1 MPSHPRKELVDPSQ
15 IGVYH
20 CTSRCVRRAF
30 LCGFD
35 KVTNRKFDHRKEWIV
50 DRLQLLASI
59 TAIEVC
65 DYAIM
70 SNHYHVIVRNRPD
83 IARNWSDEEVA
94 RRAILLSRAGRDV
107 HFIYT
112 DGIEV
117 VEAEIKMITSDPA
130 KVAEHRRRL
139 TSISWFMAQVNEPVA
154 RAANREDKLKG
165 RFWESR
171 FHSQQLL
178 DDAAF
183 LACSIYVDLNPIRAN
198 VAKTPEEAEYTSA
211 YDRIQA
217 ILAVAESP
225 NPSESAVAAI
235 DVPKTLIVTDEIICM
250 ESASVETIR
259 VDDSQPAAGSNPPKS
274 SEPKAPKPVKSPDAW
289 LCKLTLDEGPN
300 VSLDDGLAITASRVV
315 PKDPT
320 VVSPEKIL
328 IKPPVRA
335 SNRGMLP
342 ITVEKYLSL
351 LDWTGRSIRAGS
363 KGSIP
368 ADLAPILER
377 LELNGEHWVE
387 TIKNFGRMFKRA
399 SGRPISLT
407 EAAKR
412 SGQLWFQGA
421 SSSRIAFI

>member
-1 MPSHPRKELVDPSQ
+1 M
-15 IGVYH
+15 
-20 CTSRCVRRAF
+20 
-30 LCGFD
+30 
-35 KVTNRKFDHRKEWIV
+35 
-50 DRLQLLASI
+50 
-59 TAIEVC
+59 
-65 DYAIM
+65 
-70 SNHYHVIVRNRPD
+70 
-83 IARNWSDEEVA
+83 
-94 RRAILLSRAGRDV
+94 SRAGRNV
-107 HFIYT
+107 YFVYT
-112 DGIEV
+112 GTIEV
-117 VEAEIKMITSDPA
+117 DEAEIKMITADPA
-130 KVAEHRRRL
+130 KVAEYRRRL

-198 VAKTPEEAEYTSA
+198 VAQTPEEAEHTSA

-217 ILAVAESP
+217 IHAAAESE
-225 NPSESAVAAI
+225 NHSEPAVAAI
-235 DVPKTLIVTDEIICM
+235 DAPKELIDADVITCI

-259 VDDSQPAAGSNPPKS
+259 VDDSQPDTSNPPKS
-274 SEPKAPKPVKSPDAW
+274 SEAKAPKPVESPDAW
-289 LCKLTLDEGPN
+289 LCKLTLDDGPN

-315 PKDPT
+315 PKDPAD
-320 VVSPEKIL
+320 VGPEKIR

-377 LELNGEHWVE
+377 LGLNGEHWVD

-421 SSSRIAFI
+421 SSSRVAFI

>member
-1 MPSHPRKELVDPSQ
+1 MPSRPRKELVDPSQ

-35 KVTNRKFDHRKEWIV
+35 EVTKRKFDHRKEWIV

-70 SNHYHVIVRNRPD
+70 NNHYHVILRTRPD
-83 IARNWSDEEVA
+83 IARNWSDEDVA
-94 RRAILLSRAGRDV
+94 RRWILLRRSGRDV
-107 HFIYT
+107 HFVYT

-117 VEAEIKMITSDPA
+117 DEAEIKMITADPA
-130 KVAEHRRRL
+130 KVAEYRRRL
-139 TSISWFMAQVNEPVA
+139 MSISWFMAQVNEPVA

-183 LACSIYVDLNPIRAN
+183 LACSIYVDLNPIRAK
-198 VAKTPEEAEYTSA
+198 VVETPEEAEHTSA
-211 YDRIQA
+211 YNRIKA
-217 ILAVAESP
+217 LLAVAQSA
-225 NPSESAVAAI
+225 NPSEPAVASI
-235 DVPKTLIVTDEIICM
+235 DVPKTLVDADVITCI

-259 VDDSQPAAGSNPPKS
+259 VDDSQPDTSNPPKS
-274 SEPKAPKPVKSPDAW
+274 SEAKARKPVESPDAW

-300 VSLDDGLAITASRVV
+300 VSLDDGLSITASRVV
-315 PKDPT
+315 PDDPT
-320 VVSPEKIL
+320 VIGPEKIL

-377 LELNGEHWVE
+377 LGLNGEHWVD
-387 TIKNFGRMFKRA
+387 TIKNFGKMFKRA

-421 SSSRIAFI
+421 SSSRVAFI

>member
-1 MPSHPRKELVDPSQ
+1 MPSRPRKELVDPSQ

-35 KVTNRKFDHRKEWIV
+35 EVTKRKFDHRKEWIV

-70 SNHYHVIVRNRPD
+70 NNHYHVILRTRPD
-83 IARNWSDEEVA
+83 IARNWSDEDVA
-94 RRAILLSRAGRDV
+94 RRWILLRRSGRDV
-107 HFIYT
+107 HFVYT

-117 VEAEIKMITSDPA
+117 DEAEIKMITADPA
-130 KVAEHRRRL
+130 KVAEYRRRL
-139 TSISWFMAQVNEPVA
+139 MSISSFMAQINEPVA

-178 DDAAF
+178 DDAAL
-183 LACSIYVDLNPIRAN
+183 LACSIYVDLNPIRAK
-198 VAKTPEEAEYTSA
+198 VAQSPEEAKYTSA
-211 YDRIQA
+211 YDRIRA
-217 ILAVAESP
+217 ILADAESS
-225 NPSESAVAAI
+225 NPVQPAVDAI
-235 DVPKTLIVTDEIICM
+235 DVPKSLIDSDIITCI

-259 VDDSQPAAGSNPPKS
+259 VDDSLPAEGNSPKS
-274 SEPKAPKPVKSPDAW
+274 SVPRSSKPVKSPDAW
-289 LCKLTLDEGPN
+289 LCKLTFDEGSN
-300 VSLDDGLAITASRVV
+300 VSLDDGLAISATKVI
-315 PKDPT
+315 PDDPT
-320 VVSPEKIL
+320 VVVPEKIR

-342 ITVEKYLSL
+342 ITIDKYLSL
-351 LDWTGRSIRAGS
+351 LDWTGRSIREGS

-377 LELNGEHWVE
+377 LGLNGEHWVD
-387 TIKNFGRMFKRA
+387 TIKNFGKMFKRA

-421 SSSRIAFI
+421 SSSRVAFI